1 MKKYSGLVLLC
12 LLGNAAVWAEPV
24 AATIK
29 EVAGK
34 VEYKL
39 PQQEWQQAKT
49 GDTLMA
55 GTLISTGFKSTAIIT
70 TGMAT
75 VTVKPITRLSID
87 ELIQSN
93 GTAKTQL
100 FLKTGRVRAEVHP
113 AAGEK
118 ADFSV
123 RSPTATA
130 SVRGTEF
137 EFDGYSLTVEHGSV
151 LFNSGI
157 GIAYTVGGGRFSALN
172 SDGTVAAPIAA
183 ITGSL
188 DSAFNDI
195 ENLRYNQGLNNRPEL
210 FTQQTEQE
218 IEVTVGW

>member
-70 TGMAT
+70 TGTAT

-100 FLKTGRVRAEVHP
+100 FFKNRTGEGRGATGLR
-113 AAGEK
+113 GESRFQCEK
-118 ADFSV
+118 PDSNCF
-123 RSPTATA
+123 RS
-130 SVRGTEF
+130 R
-137 EFDGYSLTVEHGSV
+137 Y
-151 LFNSGI
+151 GI
-157 GIAYTVGGGRFSALN
+157 
-172 SDGTVAAPIAA
+172 
-183 ITGSL
+183 
-188 DSAFNDI
+188 
-195 ENLRYNQGLNNRPEL
+195 
-210 FTQQTEQE
+210 
-218 IEVTVGW
+218 